1 LENRTRNTMF
11 INKEFQDW
19 FDETM
24 AKREREKRYK
34 EISDRVVKLENEMVC
49 EIARIEKLKLKGE
62 QS

>member
-1 LENRTRNTMF
+1 MENRTRNTMF

>member
-1 LENRTRNTMF
+1 MF